1 MTDAAA
7 APGRATRSGA
17 RLWGDRLLLAVTVL
31 VAILWILPV
40 VWVVTM
46 SLKENAQLMRSTWG
60 FLPFGFR
67 PEEGAGWW
75 DVVTLRGGLE
85 PFNHFTFDNFV
96 NLVKLSAVPRWLLNS
111 AIVAV
116 TMTLAVLVVSSLAGY
131 AFARLQFPFKRT
143 LFILMI
149 AGLMIPEQAV
159 FLPLHTMFAD
169 FFNTGLNLHN
179 THFAL
184 VTPRVAVPIGVFLM
198 MQFFRA
204 VPREIEEAAELDHAS
219 RFTIFWKIMLP
230 LSVPALTTLGLFT
243 FIHAWNDFLWPLVSA
258 TRADMYTVTVGL
270 ASIQG
275 NFAFSEGLGS
285 VMASAVFA
293 SLPIVVLF
301 LIFQRYIV
309 AGVAMSAGK

>member
-1 MTDAAA
+1 MTAA
-7 APGRATRSGA
+7 RSGWA
-17 RLWGDRLLLAVTVL
+17 LWGDRFLLALTVL
-31 VAILWILPV
+31 VAILWLLPV
-40 VWVVTM
+40 IWVVTM
-46 SLKENAQLMRSTWG
+46 SLKPNAVLQQSTWG
-60 FLPFGFR
+60 FIPYPF
-67 PEEGAGWW
+67 
-75 DVVTLRGGLE
+75 TL
-85 PFNHFTFDNFV
+85 DNYA
-96 NLVKLSAVPRWLLNS
+96 NLIQLATVPRWLVNS
-111 AIVAV
+111 LIVAV
-116 TMTLAVLVVSSLAGY
+116 GMTLLVLTVSSLAGY
-131 AFARLQFPFKRT
+131 AFARLNFPFKRT
-143 LFILMI
+143 IFVLMI

-159 FLPLHTMFAD
+159 FLPLHQMFAD
-169 FFNTGLNLHN
+169 WGVHN

-204 VPREIEEAAELDHAS
+204 VPRELEEAAELDHAS

-230 LSVPALTTLGLFT
+230 LSIPALTTLGLFT

>member
-1 MTDAAA
+1 M
-7 APGRATRSGA
+7 PSVGRGATRTGA
-17 RLWGDRLLLAVTVL
+17 RLWGDRLLLALTVIL
-31 VAILWILPV
+31 AILWILPV
-40 VWVVTM
+40 VWVVAM
-46 SLKENAQLMRSTWG
+46 SLKPNEVLQRSTWG
-60 FLPFGFR
+60 FLPVPF
-67 PEEGAGWW
+67 
-75 DVVTLRGGLE
+75 TLENYTGLLE
-85 PFNHFTFDNFV
+85 LAT
-96 NLVKLSAVPRWLLNS
+96 VPRWLMNS

-143 LFILMI
+143 LFVVMI

-159 FLPLHTMFAD
+159 FLPLHQMFAD
-169 FFNTGLNLHN
+169 WGVHN

-204 VPREIEEAAELDHAS
+204 VPRELEEAAELDHAS
-219 RFTIFWKIMLP
+219 RWTIFWKIMLP

-258 TRADMYTVTVGL
+258 TRADMYTVTLGL
-270 ASIQG
+270 GSIQG
-275 NFAFSEGLGS
+275 NFAQTQGLGS
-285 VMASAVFA
+285 IMASAVFA
-293 SLPIVVLF
+293 SIPIVLLF